1 MARYEAVSVPPFTLY
16 LHSSDLTYFNYAIP
30 NAPPSANVGGALD
43 GLRQVCRER
52 QRTPRFEFIA
62 EFAPELP
69 AALAAHGFVEESR
82 NPLLLCHAADW
93 RAASPV
99 ADLMIVELS
108 AASPTPL
115 LRAQLETGARGFNP
129 AAPPVR
135 AEDIAGLLTDIA
147 GGARPFLALLG
158 ETPVAVGTLARAAA
172 GMVELAGIA
181 TLVRY
186 RRRGIATAL
195 TAYLARAAF
204 DAGVDIVVLSAADE
218 HASRIYQRVGFRVVA
233 TMCAYTG

>member
-16 LHSSDLTYFNYAIP
+16 IHSSDLTYFNYAIP
-30 NAPPSANVGGALD
+30 NAPPGADVGAALD
-43 GLRQVCRER
+43 VLRQVCRER
-52 QRTPRFEFIA
+52 QRMPRFEFIA

-69 AALAAHGFVEESR
+69 AALAAHGFVEEAR

-93 RAASPV
+93 RTAPPV
-99 ADLMIVELS
+99 ADLTIIELN
-108 AASPTPL
+108 AASPPL
-115 LRAQLETGARGFNP
+115 LVRAQLETGARGFNP
-129 AAPPVR
+129 AAPPAR
-135 AEDIAGLLTDIA
+135 AEDVAGLFADIA

-158 ETPVAVGTLARAAA
+158 EVPVAVGTLARAAD
-172 GMVELAGIA
+172 GMVELAGIT

-195 TAYLARAAF
+195 TGHLARAAF
-204 DAGVDIVVLSAADE
+204 DAGVDTVVLSAADE
-218 HASRIYQRVGFRVVA
+218 HASRIYQRAGFRVVA